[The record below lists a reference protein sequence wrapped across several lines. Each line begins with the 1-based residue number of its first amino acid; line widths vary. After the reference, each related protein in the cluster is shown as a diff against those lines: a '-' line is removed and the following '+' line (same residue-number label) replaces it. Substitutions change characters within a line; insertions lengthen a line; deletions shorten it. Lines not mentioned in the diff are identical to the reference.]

1 MANAGMDND
10 KRAEKISRILGLK
23 GNDTDTEYYR
33 VADVLTD
40 LRHYCDKMGVD
51 FDDEADMA
59 VTYYESEREEELYT
73 KSQQKE
79 THGLADYPTYA
90 LDDDTQQLL
99 ESAMNLAQRV
109 IDLQEDD
116 ETAEQMQ
123 WELEDL
129 ALRFKIQRARIVTT
143 ETPNEDGSVDI
154 NIKLE
159 PDQEPKPKLTV
170 IEGNKED
177 SNVTPFPRKP

>member
-1 MANAGMDND
+1 M
-10 KRAEKISRILGLK
+10 
-23 GNDTDTEYYR
+23 
-33 VADVLTD
+33 
-40 LRHYCDKMGVD
+40 
-51 FDDEADMA
+51 
-59 VTYYESEREEELYT
+59 
-73 KSQQKE
+73 
-79 THGLADYPTYA
+79 ADYPTYA

>member
-1 MANAGMDND
+1 
-10 KRAEKISRILGLK
+10 
-23 GNDTDTEYYR
+23 
-33 VADVLTD
+33 
-40 LRHYCDKMGVD
+40 
-51 FDDEADMA
+51 
-59 VTYYESEREEELYT
+59 
-73 KSQQKE
+73 
-79 THGLADYPTYA
+79 
-90 LDDDTQQLL
+90 
-99 ESAMNLAQRV
+99 MNLAQRV

-143 ETPNEDGSVDI
+143 ETANDDGSVDI